1 MIPLPPS
8 PLLSADTCKFMQISP
23 VIMWNEIN
31 KLRGGGVRVHY
42 SRYSFHWILAEI
54 LQDSAGLFRILW
66 GFFGFFLYHCADVS
80 MGRLDNS
87 RFTEDSLGF
96 FGILWDSPGFFG
108 ILRGVFAFLWI
119 LAIIWNARGMRF
131 ISPTSLFCTS
141 LNLNRLFIEK
151 SQPIV
156 WLLIFDRLVRNVTI
170 D

>member
-1 MIPLPPS
+1 MDRYEFPSIAIWIDVRSMIPLPPS

-96 FGILWDSPGFFG
+96 LEVSSRSYGSLRSFEMRVECVSFHPRVFSVQAWIWIDS
-108 ILRGVFAFLWI
+108 
-119 LAIIWNARGMRF
+119 
-131 ISPTSLFCTS
+131 S
-141 LNLNRLFIEK
+141 
-151 SQPIV
+151 
-156 WLLIFDRLVRNVTI
+156 
-170 D
+170 